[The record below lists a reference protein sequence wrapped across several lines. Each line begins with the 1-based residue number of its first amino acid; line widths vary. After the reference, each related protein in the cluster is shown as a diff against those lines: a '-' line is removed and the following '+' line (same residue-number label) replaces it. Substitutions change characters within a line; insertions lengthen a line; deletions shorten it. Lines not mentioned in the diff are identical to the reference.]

1 MKIAHLISSQIFA
14 GIEQHVFELS
24 SFMSDVSDQVIICDE
39 SIRHYMVGMKT
50 KSLNIGSRY
59 SPLNTY
65 KLIKFLNA
73 HNISI
78 LHCHGAKASFIGKGV
93 KIFSNIKIVST
104 IHGHKKNNNS
114 FASMDA
120 VIGVNKLLVKDIPKG
135 TYIPNWFNPSHDG
148 KRSSRSG
155 SIIAIGRLEK
165 VKGFDQLIK
174 SWANIKENL
183 EIIGSG
189 PEEQQLTQ
197 LIHNLNLADR
207 IKIVTNCDYDSI
219 ESKYKTASGL
229 IVSSHRE
236 GGPRVLLEAI
246 NHESPVLGSSVGMI
260 PDLIPAECL
269 SEPGNQESLQAL
281 LEEMVPLLPQLN
293 MEGIKAALVENYSLT
308 SAAKKTEKIY
318 EALLKASS

>member
-1 MKIAHLISSQIFA
+1 MKVAHLISSKIFA
-14 GIEQHVFELS
+14 GIEQHVYELS
-24 SFMSDVSDQVIICDE
+24 SSMSDASNQIIICDE
-39 SIRHYMVGMKT
+39 SIHHHMVDMKT

-65 KLIKFLNA
+65 KLIKFINA

-78 LHCHGAKASFIGKGV
+78 LHCHGAKASFIGKRV

-104 IHGHKKNNNS
+104 IHGHKKNNDS

-120 VIGVNKLLVKDIPKG
+120 VIGVNKSLVKDIPNG
-135 TYIPNWFNPSHDG
+135 TYIPNWFNPSHHG

-155 SIIAIGRLEK
+155 SIIAIGRLER

-174 SWANIKENL
+174 SWVNIKENL

-189 PEEQQLTQ
+189 PEEQKLTQ
-197 LIHNLNLADR
+197 LIHDLDLADR
-207 IKIVTNCDYDSI
+207 IKIVTNCDYNSI

-236 GGPRVLLEAI
+236 GGPRVLLEAL
-246 NHESPVLGSSVGMI
+246 NHEIPVLGSRVGMI
-260 PDLIPAECL
+260 PDLIPSECL
-269 SEPGNQESLQAL
+269 SEPSNQKSLQAL

-293 MEGIKAALVENYSLT
+293 MEGIKAALVENYSLM
-308 SAAKKTEKIY
+308 SAAKKTKAIY
-318 EALLKASS
+318 EALLKANS